1 MCAIVI
7 TFLHGEPQ
15 SATKRNVLLA
25 LQAISGRKQGG
36 AVCVHA
42 CVCVCAQVC
51 TFVCVHVYMRMRVPQ
66 VSYKNSHSRATQ
78 FLSCGNFGCVCVVC
92 LFYPCV
98 SVQETVNFVSCC
110 FFHSETIIAIDSAN
124 ISCFFILIFLSKVKN

>member
-1 MCAIVI
+1 MCARV
-7 TFLHGEPQ
+7 
-15 SATKRNVLLA
+15 
-25 LQAISGRKQGG
+25 
-36 AVCVHA
+36 
-42 CVCVCAQVC
+42 CVCVRKCVRLSVCMCTCA
-51 TFVCVHVYMRMRVPQ
+51 CVYHKSPI
-66 VSYKNSHSRATQ
+66 KTATREPQ